1 MLILF
6 SNFFSWYINPDN
18 SGKYREDTT
27 KQLYTISGALQM
39 SIVQLMQM
47 PLAEFYKFVD
57 LKIDELKKKNEM
69 LENAQLDSGM
79 QK

>member
-1 MLILF
+1 
-6 SNFFSWYINPDN
+6 
-18 SGKYREDTT
+18 
-27 KQLYTISGALQM
+27 M